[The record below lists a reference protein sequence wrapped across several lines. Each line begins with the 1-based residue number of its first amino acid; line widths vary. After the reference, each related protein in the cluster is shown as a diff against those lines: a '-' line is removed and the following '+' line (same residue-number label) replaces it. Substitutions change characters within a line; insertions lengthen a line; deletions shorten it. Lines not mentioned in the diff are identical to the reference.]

1 MGELKTSLFAGS
13 KLRPL
18 NAIAVVGLLLASF
31 WVYAA
36 TVANEFVWDTVF
48 YLQVHEQRIAQLN
61 IDNFIWMLTSAEA
74 FYWHPVTWL
83 SWAADYKF
91 YGGLDAGGFHL
102 TNVVIHGLNS
112 GLLFILLLKLLSF
125 TRNRQPVAETVTGQ
139 NAILP
144 AFIAALVF
152 AVHPQ
157 HVESVAWVAERKD
170 LLCQFFLLLALIT
183 YLDQHWQNGKDRWAG
198 SGMTLV
204 FFLLAL
210 MSKPMAV
217 TFPLLLLLL
226 DVYPLGRSRYYQPG
240 TESGGPTP
248 VIRLLWEKW
257 PYFLAALLVAVATI
271 AASQGAITQVP
282 VGIKLLNAFNS
293 VVAYISKFLIPI
305 SFTPHYPYFTTPAKG
320 IEFQHF
326 VPVIGF
332 LAISLSVVVAWTRGH
347 RGWLIGWLFYLV
359 SLLPVLGLISAG
371 TQGMADR
378 FSYFPTL
385 PFYLAIAFGAKK
397 IGDQFSAGLQ
407 RLALVAGLVLVLL
420 LGLKTANQVKVWRNE
435 LTLFQSIID
444 VYPDNYTARDNM
456 GILLLRAGAYEAAIR
471 QFNAIEQMP
480 VDQTSMLSWRVIAH
494 LETGNLEGALRD
506 LGQLKNHSEGH
517 PRLRLDRDCYHYDLG
532 WVHAQMGN
540 PGRAAKQFSLVADE
554 SSLAIQAGQWLDSI
568 DDGGAEPSAVEPAS
582 ALPGYCPALFPQ
594 NWR

>member
-1 MGELKTSLFAGS
+1 MKTSQVSGS
-13 KLRPL
+13 KFRPL
-18 NAIAVVGLLLASF
+18 NAIAVVGLLLASL
-31 WVYAA
+31 WVYAG

-61 IDNFIWMLTSAEA
+61 LENFIWMLTSAEA
-74 FYWHPVTWL
+74 FYWHPVTWW
-83 SWAADYKF
+83 SWAADYKL

-112 GLLFILLLKLLSF
+112 GLLFLLLLKVLGF
-125 TRNRQPVAETVTGQ
+125 TRNRLPVAETITGQ
-139 NAILP
+139 HAILP

-183 YLDQHWQNGKDRWAG
+183 YFDQHSQNRKARWSG
-198 SGMTLV
+198 SGLTLV

-240 TESGGPTP
+240 TESAGPTP
-248 VIRLLWEKW
+248 VTRLLWEKW
-257 PYFLAALLVAVATI
+257 PYILAALLVAVATI

-293 VVAYISKFLIPI
+293 IVAYISKFLIPV

-320 IEFQHF
+320 VELQHF
-326 VPVIGF
+326 IPVIGF
-332 LAISLSVVVAWTRGH
+332 LAISASVVVAWIKGH

-385 PFYLAIAFGAKK
+385 PFYLAIAIGVKK
-397 IGDQFSAGLQ
+397 IGDRFSASFQ
-407 RLALVAGLVLVLL
+407 RMALIAGLGVVLL
-420 LGLKTANQVKVWRNE
+420 LGFKTANQVKVWRNE

-444 VYPDNYTARDNM
+444 IYPDNYTARDNM
-456 GILLLRAGAYEAAIR
+456 GILLLRAGAYDAAIR

-480 VDQTSMLSWRVIAH
+480 VDQTPMLSWRVIAH
-494 LETGNLEGALRD
+494 LETGNLDGALRD
-506 LGQLKNHSEGH
+506 LVQLKNYAEGH
-517 PRLRLDRDCYHYDLG
+517 PRLRLDLDCYHYDLG
-532 WVHAQMGN
+532 WIHAQLGS
-540 PGRAAKQFSLVADE
+540 PDRAVEQFLLLGPD
-554 SSLAIQAGQWLDSI
+554 SSLAYQASQWLDSI
-568 DDGGAEPSAVEPAS
+568 AAGEAEAAAVERAP